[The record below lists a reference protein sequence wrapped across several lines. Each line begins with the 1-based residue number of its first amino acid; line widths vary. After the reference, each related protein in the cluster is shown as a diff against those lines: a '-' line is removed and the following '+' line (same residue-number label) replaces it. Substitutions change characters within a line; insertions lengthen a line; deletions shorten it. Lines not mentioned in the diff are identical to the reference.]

1 MTLRISVKFINK
13 NHENNYL
20 ELTEKYKDKTSQEH
34 LKAFKLLAIED
45 IYTIAKDYLNPLN
58 INFNKLLNDER
69 LTNDQKLICNVAYE
83 IYGVSSDIDLSNIRM
98 LEDKKRKYVLAN
110 IYNYT
115 LEKWEA

>member
-1 MTLRISVKFINK
+1 MSLKINIKFINE

-20 ELTEKYKDKTSQEH
+20 ELTEKYEDKNSQEY
-34 LKAFKLLAIED
+34 LTAFKLISIDD
-45 IYTIAKDYLNPLN
+45 IYKIAKDYLNPLS
-58 INFNKLLNDER
+58 INFSNLLKDNRLTNDER
-69 LTNDQKLICNVAYE
+69 LICKVAYE